1 MDERSSKAQHS
12 NTAVNVKALQKLI
25 GFCGGQLLL
34 LDHRN
39 DTTASFDYVLVG
51 ERKGE
56 GGSRKPQAA
65 AAAAAASAS
74 NRLQLEG
81 FLSIAAGEGDSEV
94 AAGAAGEASGGSKRR
109 RSVVTAAAAAAPS
122 GSNKRSRR

>member
-25 GFCGGQLLL
+25 GFCGGQLL
-34 LDHRN
+34 DDRN

-65 AAAAAASAS
+65 AAAASAS

-81 FLSIAAGEGDSEV
+81 FLSIAAGEDDSEV
-94 AAGAAGEASGGSKRR
+94 ATGAGGEASGGSKRR